1 MRFAFRS
8 LLGLVHLT
16 AAAAFLLVAG
26 LWLRDALETR
36 QAGPA
41 PAEGARER
49 IFAANVLRLEPATV
63 APTLTAYGT
72 VRSRKTLEL
81 RSAAEGTVIEIHP
94 NLVEG
99 GAVAAGDILVRLD
112 PRDAEAAR
120 DLSSSDLDSARL
132 EKAEAERAL
141 VLARDDL
148 AAAEVQADLRGQ
160 ALARLE
166 DLATKGLGTAADREA
181 AALAVSSAAQGV
193 LARRQALAEAE
204 ARLDRAM
211 SAVSRAEITLAE
223 AERRVADTV
232 LRAEFSGVLAAIS
245 VVEGGL
251 VSRNEK
257 LGDLIDPAALEVAFR
272 ISTAEFTRLLD
283 GDARLLPLPVQVESG
298 VAIASSGRLDRAGAA
313 VAAGESGRL
322 VFASLDRAEGLKPGD
337 FVTVSVTEPD
347 LVGAAVIPAA
357 ALGPDGTVL
366 VVGEE
371 DRLEARP
378 VAVLRRQGDSVIVAV
393 DDLAGREIVAGRS
406 PLLGPGIRIRPVREG
421 APEEAAL
428 IPLTPERR
436 AALVAIVEGSKRMPV
451 DAKARVLAELGQA
464 LVPAATVRRIEAR
477 NGG

>member
-16 AAAAFLLVAG
+16 VAAAFLLAAG

-63 APTLTAYGT
+63 APILTAYGT
-72 VRSRKTLEL
+72 VRSRRTLEL

-99 GAVAAGDILVRLD
+99 GTVAAGDVLVRLD

-120 DLSSSDLDSARL
+120 DLSSSDLETARL
-132 EKAEAERAL
+132 EKGEAERAL

-148 AAAEVQADLRGQ
+148 AAAEVQADLRSQ

-166 DLATKGLGTAADREA
+166 DLATKGLGIAADREA

-204 ARLDRAM
+204 ARLDRAV
-211 SAVSRAEITLAE
+211 SAVSRAGIALAE
-223 AERRVADTV
+223 AERRLADTV

-245 VVEGGL
+245 VVEGGI

-272 ISTAEFTRLLD
+272 ISTAEFTRLQD
-283 GDARLLPLPVQVESG
+283 GDARLLPLPVQVDSG
-298 VAIASSGRLDRAGAA
+298 AAITSPGRLDRAGAA

-322 VFASLDRAEGLKPGD
+322 VFAALDRAAGLKPGD

-347 LVGAAVIPAA
+347 LAGAAVIPAA

-366 VVGEE
+366 VVGAEE
-371 DRLEARP
+371 RLEARP

-393 DDLAGREIVAGRS
+393 GDLAGREIVAGRS

-421 APEEAAL
+421 AAEEAAL

>member
-283 GDARLLPLPVQVESG
+283 ADARLLPLPVQVESG

-347 LVGAAVIPAA
+347 LAGAAVIPAA

-371 DRLEARP
+371 ERLEARP

-436 AALVAIVEGSKRMPV
+436 AALVAIVEGCKRMPV
-451 DAKARVLAELGQA
+451 GAKARVLAELGQA

>member
-8 LLGLVHLT
+8 LLGLVHLM

-99 GAVAAGDILVRLD
+99 GTVAAGDILVRLD

-148 AAAEVQADLRGQ
+148 AAAEVQADLHRQ

-204 ARLDRAM
+204 ARLDRAL
-211 SAVSRAEITLAE
+211 SAVSRAGITLAE

-232 LRAEFSGVLAAIS
+232 LRAEFSGVLAAVS

-283 GDARLLPLPVQVESG
+283 ADARLLPLPVQVESG
-298 VAIASSGRLDRAGAA
+298 VAIASPGRLDRAGAA

-347 LVGAAVIPAA
+347 LAGAAVIPAA

-366 VVGEE
+366 VVGAEE
-371 DRLEARP
+371 RLEARP

-393 DDLAGREIVAGRS
+393 GDLAGREIVAGRS

-421 APEEAAL
+421 AAEEAAL